1 MHTLTSAR
9 LTLRA
14 WREADL
20 VPFAA
25 LNADPVA
32 MQFMPRCLS
41 RAESDAL
48 AHGLQESLAAR
59 GWGVWA
65 VAARDGGAFLG
76 CVGLAQPGFAA
87 HFTPCTEIAWRL
99 AREHWGSGYA
109 TEAAR
114 ECLNFAFATLALPE
128 VVSFTARDNVRS
140 EAVMRR
146 LGMRQDGEFEHPR
159 LPPGHRL
166 RWHVL
171 YRLARADW
179 PAGGGA

>member
-41 RAESDAL
+41 QAESDAL

-59 GWGVWA
+59 G
-65 VAARDGGAFLG
+65 
-76 CVGLAQPGFAA
+76 
-87 HFTPCTEIAWRL
+87 
-99 AREHWGSGYA
+99 
-109 TEAAR
+109 
-114 ECLNFAFATLALPE
+114 
-128 VVSFTARDNVRS
+128 
-140 EAVMRR
+140 
-146 LGMRQDGEFEHPR
+146 
-159 LPPGHRL
+159 
-166 RWHVL
+166 
-171 YRLARADW
+171 
-179 PAGGGA
+179 